1 VGRVV
6 LALNFRTYF
15 FHPERAPGVTRKVHA
30 FRIREQYALEKAYHT
45 ESFRSCMGFSDDGQ
59 DQGLSEHLVALSLPC
74 LSYVTVS
81 AVSISKRCTV
91 NIYSNKISNLSCY
104 VRAGVVVFTMGAWA
118 RGFGAWR
125 CRSDCPQHF
134 GTSSLPSSRT

>member
-1 VGRVV
+1 VSNTHWRKLTTWSLFG
-6 LALNFRTYF
+6 LAWAALMMARIRPFRTSC
-15 FHPERAPGVTRKVHA
+15 G
-30 FRIREQYALEKAYHT
+30 I
-45 ESFRSCMGFSDDGQ
+45 ES
-59 DQGLSEHLVALSLPC
+59 AC

-104 VRAGVVVFTMGAWA
+104 VHAGVFVRSTTGAWA

-125 CRSDCPQHF
+125 CRSFVPSTLARHPCQAPVPD
-134 GTSSLPSSRT
+134 TSTNSMRTPHANSPAFYVGLPSLLL